1 VGADARVGAALLDGL
16 AELVSPSRCG
26 GCDLPGALLCPRCR
40 ASITLID
47 PAEACP
53 RCGAPGGHRW
63 CGECCDAD
71 FAFEAVR
78 CAGVLERPLSR
89 LVTLYKDA
97 AEMSLAPLL
106 GSLAVDA
113 VGDWRGWPGA
123 VVPVP
128 PSPAALS
135 RRAFDHTSRLAA
147 EVAFVLEVPAL
158 ELLAGRPRRDQRA
171 LSRRRR
177 RENAA
182 GSVVALPGA
191 LVPACVLV
199 VDDVMTTGATI
210 DAAARALLDAG
221 ATAVRALT
229 VARACG

>member
-1 VGADARVGAALLDGL
+1 VWERVALLEGL
-16 AELVSPSRCG
+16 AELVSPRRCG
-26 GCDLPGALLCPRCR
+26 GCDLPGDPLCPRCR
-40 ASITLID
+40 AALVLID
-47 PAEACP
+47 PARACA

-89 LVTLYKDA
+89 LVTLHKDA
-97 AEMSLAPLL
+97 AEMLLAPLL
-106 GSLAVDA
+106 GTLAA
-113 VGDWRGWPGA
+113 QAIGDWSDWPDA

-128 PSPAALS
+128 PSPAALT
-135 RRAFDHTSRLAA
+135 RRGFDHTAHLAV
-147 EVAFVLEVPAL
+147 EVATALDLPAL

-182 GSVVALPGA
+182 GSVVTLPGA
-191 LVPACVLV
+191 LLPARVLV
-199 VDDVMTTGATI
+199 VDDVMTTGATV

-221 ATAVRALT
+221 AVAVRAVT